1 MSFCRITGR
10 ARSLPKPNFFP
21 IIPPISPGDARRLCR
36 ITGRRMD
43 RHNYVP
49 LIEYGKRPETLKC
62 SVTQGAKNVP
72 KRGEHKFRQDY
83 KYVTPILKKESLTDA
98 ADIKA
103 FEDLQKVLKRLKKNI
118 LENDDKMFVYMSS
131 ASLCGLILPAEVE
144 EAIKLGE
151 IENISVSKN
160 CDKVMFKIRGKP
172 TLFVN
177 LKEVDSKN
185 NNIGDSPIFNGGG
198 QSKET
203 LSKQKKV
210 LDEKKRKKN
219 KLLNKKIFEDLE
231 KKADDDMDK
240 MEIKPSGKEKN
251 DIWSWKIQK
260 KSKTI

>member
-103 FEDLQKVLKRLKKNI
+103 FEDLQK
-118 LENDDKMFVYMSS
+118 S
-131 ASLCGLILPAEVE
+131 A
-144 EAIKLGE
+144 
-151 IENISVSKN
+151 
-160 CDKVMFKIRGKP
+160 
-172 TLFVN
+172 
-177 LKEVDSKN
+177 
-185 NNIGDSPIFNGGG
+185 
-198 QSKET
+198 
-203 LSKQKKV
+203 
-210 LDEKKRKKN
+210 
-219 KLLNKKIFEDLE
+219 
-231 KKADDDMDK
+231 
-240 MEIKPSGKEKN
+240 
-251 DIWSWKIQK
+251 
-260 KSKTI
+260 